1 MVSAS
6 HMNVPQAPDWPA
18 RMQRHAAAAR
28 DERLRR
34 FFAAWQLPGTT
45 PLRDVPLAA
54 LDLETTGLDPARHS
68 IVSIGIVPFDLDR
81 IYFSQR
87 RHWIVR
93 PRFPLQALSVTLHH
107 ITHSDLAAAPDL
119 GEILGD
125 VLAALAGRLPVVHY
139 NPVERAFLDSALRFR
154 LGEGIVFPVI
164 DTMELEA
171 RLYRQ
176 SLGAR
181 FRRWLGRRPVSI
193 RLHDSRL
200 RYGLPAYQPHHAAV
214 DALATAE
221 LLQAQVAARF
231 NRDTPLQDLWC

>member
-1 MVSAS
+1 MST
-6 HMNVPQAPDWPA
+6 PQSPDWLA
-18 RMQRHAAAAR
+18 RMQRHAGAAR
-28 DERLRR
+28 DARLQR
-34 FFAAWQLPGTT
+34 FYEAWQLPGDT
-45 PLRDVPLAA
+45 PLSDVPLAA
-54 LDLETTGLDPARHS
+54 LDLETTGLDPRRHS
-68 IVSIGIVPFDLDR
+68 IVSIGIVPFDLER
-81 IYFSQR
+81 IQFSQR

-119 GEILGD
+119 GEVLAD
-125 VLAALAGRLPVVHY
+125 VLGALAGRLPVVHY
-139 NPVERAFLDSALRFR
+139 YPVERAFLDSALRFR
-154 LGEGIVFPVI
+154 LGEGIEFPVI
-164 DTMELEA
+164 DTMQLDA

-193 RLHDSRL
+193 RLHESRL
-200 RYGLPAYQPHHAAV
+200 RYGLPAYQPHHAAL

-231 NRDTPLQDLWC
+231 TPDTPVEALWC

>member
-1 MVSAS
+1 MSA
-6 HMNVPQAPDWPA
+6 PQAPDWLA
-18 RMQRHAAAAR
+18 RMQRLGAAAR
-28 DERLRR
+28 DRRLQD
-34 FFAAWQLPGTT
+34 FYAAWQWPGTT
-45 PLRDVPLAA
+45 PLSEVPLAA
-54 LDLETTGLDPARHS
+54 LDLETTGLDPRRHS
-68 IVSIGIVPFDLDR
+68 IVSIGIVPFDLER
-81 IYFSQR
+81 IRFSQR

-107 ITHSDLAAAPDL
+107 ITHSDLASAPDL
-119 GEILGD
+119 GEVLDEVLG
-125 VLAALAGRLPVVHY
+125 ALAGRLPVVHY
-139 NPVERAFLDSALRFR
+139 RPVERAFLDSALRFR
-154 LGEGIVFPVI
+154 LGEGIEFPVI

-171 RLYRQ
+171 RVYRQ

-200 RYGLPAYQPHHAAV
+200 RYGLPAYQPHHAAI

-231 NRDTPLQDLWC
+231 SPDTPLQALWS

>member
-1 MVSAS
+1 MATSSRMA
-6 HMNVPQAPDWPA
+6 VPQAQDWQVQM
-18 RMQRHAAAAR
+18 RRHGAAAR

-34 FFAAWQLPGTT
+34 FYQAWQLPGTT
-45 PLRDVPLAA
+45 PLREVPLAA
-54 LDLETTGLDPARHS
+54 LDLETTGLDPRRHS
-68 IVSIGIVPFDLDR
+68 IVSIGIVPFDLER
-81 IYFSQR
+81 IRFSQR
-87 RHWIVR
+87 RHWVVR

-119 GEILGD
+119 NDILD
-125 VLAALAGRLPVVHY
+125 EVLGALAGRLPVVHY

-154 LGEGIVFPVI
+154 LGEGIAFPVI

-171 RLYRQ
+171 RVYRQ

-200 RYGLPAYQPHHAAV
+200 RYGLPAYQPHHAAL

-231 NRDTPLQDLWC
+231 SPDTPLQDLWC